1 LDDLAD
7 AGEAVVHFVRFW
19 GAVFRP
25 DYRAQLADAWQ
36 RASVVAKGWMV
47 LEGIISAVVGLG
59 IPALLVWL
67 IFS

>member
-1 LDDLAD
+1 MNDLAD

-25 DYRAQLADAWQ
+25 DDRARLADAWQ

-47 LEGIISAVVGLG
+47 LEGIGSVVVGLG
-59 IPALLVWL
+59 IPALLIWL
-67 IFS
+67 IAS

>member
-1 LDDLAD
+1 LNDLAD

-25 DYRAQLADAWQ
+25 DDRARLADAWE
-36 RASVVAKGWMV
+36 RSGVVAKGWMV
-47 LEGIISAVVGLG
+47 LEGIISAAVGLG
-59 IPALLVWL
+59 IPALLVWV